1 MESEELTQNNNA
13 EQKQNGDTVCSPVQ
27 EMPISIQTPD
37 TADTDKTNG
46 SPFKIPLI
54 TMDNRHIATLVEVQT
69 TDTEQSTTDND
80 FTPSQ
85 EKSYTDIEFTP
96 VEEKPQH
103 DYTEAMDCDDKTI
116 ESHHI
121 PSVDFFIEKNVIELA
136 RCSWR
141 GSSRSQRYLK
151 GCLWSPDGTCLLT
164 TVNGDGMHVFE
175 TPSDLY
181 GSDAISSD
189 RPLDCL
195 QSAVHI
201 KEGGIVYDYCWFP
214 FMNSQDPATC
224 W

>member
-1 MESEELTQNNNA
+1 MESEELNQDMLEQN
-13 EQKQNGDTVCSPVQ
+13 QNGQTFSSPVQ
-27 EMPISIQTPD
+27 EIPISVETPD
-37 TADTDKTNG
+37 TEAEKTNG
-46 SPFKIPLI
+46 SPFKIPII
-54 TMDNRHIATLVEVQT
+54 TMDNRHIATLVET
-69 TDTEQSTTDND
+69 TDTEQSTTDID

-85 EKSYTDIEFTP
+85 EKSYTDVEFTP
-96 VEEKPQH
+96 VEEKRPY
-103 DYTEAMDCDDKTI
+103 DYTEAMDCDDTAI
-116 ESHHI
+116 ESNHMLS
-121 PSVDFFIEKNVIELA
+121 SVDFFIEKNVIELA
-136 RCSWR
+136 RSSWR
-141 GSSRSQRYLK
+141 GSARNQRYLK

-181 GSDAISSD
+181 SSDAISPD

>member
-1 MESEELTQNNNA
+1 MESEEFNQNSM
-13 EQKQNGDTVCSPVQ
+13 EEKQNGEKVFSPVQ
-27 EMPISIQTPD
+27 EMSISVETPD
-37 TADTDKTNG
+37 TDVEKTNG

-54 TMDNRHIATLVEVQT
+54 TIDGRHIATLVET
-69 TDTEQSTTDND
+69 TDTEQSTTDTD

-85 EKSYTDIEFTP
+85 EKSYTDVEFTP
-96 VEEKPQH
+96 VEEKPPH
-103 DYTEAMDCDDKTI
+103 NCTEAMDCDDKAI
-116 ESHHI
+116 ASNHI
-121 PSVDFFIEKNVIELA
+121 PTVDFFIEKNVVELA

-141 GSSRSQRYLK
+141 GSSKNQRYSK
-151 GCLWSPDGTCLLT
+151 GCLWSPDGTCVLT
-164 TVNGDGMHVFE
+164 TINGDGMHVFE

-181 GSDAISSD
+181 GTDSISPE

-214 FMNSQDPATC
+214 FMNSNDPATC

>member
-1 MESEELTQNNNA
+1 METEELAQDHI
-13 EQKQNGDTVCSPVQ
+13 EQKQNGETIRSPVQ
-27 EMPISIQTPD
+27 EIPISVETPETGD
-37 TADTDKTNG
+37 TEKMNG

-54 TMDNRHIATLVEVQT
+54 TMDNRHIATLIET
-69 TDTEQSTTDND
+69 TDTEQSATDND
-80 FTPSQ
+80 FTPSE
-85 EKSYTDIEFTP
+85 EKSYTDIEFTS
-96 VEEKPQH
+96 VEEKPQQN
-103 DYTEAMDCDDKTI
+103 YTEAMDCDENKAI
-116 ESHHI
+116 ETNHI

-136 RCSWR
+136 RSSWR
-141 GSSRSQRYLK
+141 GSSRNQRYLK

-181 GSDAISSD
+181 SSDSISAD

>member
-1 MESEELTQNNNA
+1 MESEEIVQDNI
-13 EQKQNGDTVCSPVQ
+13 EQDQNGQTLSSPVQ
-27 EMPISIQTPD
+27 EIPISVETPD
-37 TADTDKTNG
+37 IDAMEKTNG

-54 TMDNRHIATLVEVQT
+54 TMDNRHIATLVET
-69 TDTEQSTTDND
+69 TDTEQSTTDTD

-85 EKSYTDIEFTP
+85 EKSYTDIVFTP
-96 VEEKPQH
+96 VEEKPPH
-103 DYTEAMDCDDKTI
+103 DYTEAMDCDDKAI
-116 ESHHI
+116 ESNQV

-136 RCSWR
+136 RSSWR
-141 GSSRSQRYLK
+141 GSSRNQRYLK

-181 GSDAISSD
+181 SSDAISPD